1 MTVDPKRA
9 KFTIDEQKR
18 GVMINWAQLLDLNI
32 HFEPLYIVIWPIEY
46 GFKVD
51 INLKIAKLISSA
63 IPIIN
68 DYLFLKSPNHSQQI

>member
-1 MTVDPKRA
+1 MSALTVDPKRA

-51 INLKIAKLISSA
+51 INLKNCLLDNGLSLQAN
-63 IPIIN
+63 P
-68 DYLFLKSPNHSQQI
+68 